1 MNWNNR
7 IDPGLIGFDID
18 GVVADT
24 AEAFIRLARSDYGV
38 DYISVEDITDF
49 VVEDCLP
56 LDAELVDE
64 IFNRLLVAPTES
76 GLKPMVGAVEVL
88 RDLSWEAPLTFVTA
102 RPLKEPI
109 ELWLENVLGRNVF
122 SSARL
127 IAIGDHD
134 GKADHIKELGLEYF
148 VDDRAETC
156 MALVEK
162 DITPIVFNQPWNRG
176 RHNLKS
182 VDGWDSIRELCLVV
196 DDI

>member
-1 MNWNNR
+1 MNLNNK

-24 AEAFIRLARSDYGV
+24 AGAFIRLARNDYGV
-38 DYISVEDITDF
+38 DNISVEDITDF

-64 IFNRLLVAPTES
+64 IFKRLIVAPTES
-76 GLKPMVGAVEVL
+76 GLKPMEGAVEVL
-88 RDLSWEAPLTFVTA
+88 RDLSGEAPLTFVTA

-122 SSARL
+122 SRARL
-127 IAIGDHD
+127 IAMGDHD
-134 GKADHIKELGLEYF
+134 GKADHIRELGLEYF

-156 MALVEK
+156 MALAEK
-162 DITPIVFNQPWNRG
+162 DIIPIVFHQPWNRG
-176 RHNLKS
+176 RHNFKS
-182 VDGWDSIRELCLVV
+182 VDGWDAIRELW
-196 DDI
+196 